1 MDLKQIED
9 FVRVAELGSFTKAA
23 LAMQV
28 AQPLLSRH
36 IRQLEVELHQSL
48 LIRNGRGVTPTES
61 GLLMLEHA
69 RGILY
74 QVALAK
80 EELSGTSGALAG
92 PISIGLP
99 PSLSRLIT
107 VPLTLSFKTAL
118 PQAKLSLTEGFS
130 ALMYESLRA
139 GRIDMAVLYNPAP
152 SQDLE
157 MTQLHEDALILI
169 GSSKGIGQKS
179 QVLLKPN
186 LLLKDLCE
194 LPLILPSKPNAFR
207 LLIEVQMQKL
217 NARPKIAL
225 EIDGIN
231 AILELVK
238 EGLGFAVLPTYTLNQ
253 FPNPEVFTTHSI
265 QRPQLLSQLML
276 VWSSKRPSTGTQR
289 VALAL
294 TQKVIQEALQ

>member
-1 MDLKQIED
+1 
-9 FVRVAELGSFTKAA
+9 
-23 LAMQV
+23 
-28 AQPLLSRH
+28 
-36 IRQLEVELHQSL
+36 
-48 LIRNGRGVTPTES
+48 
-61 GLLMLEHA
+61 
-69 RGILY
+69 
-74 QVALAK
+74 
-80 EELSGTSGALAG
+80 
-92 PISIGLP
+92 
-99 PSLSRLIT
+99 
-107 VPLTLSFKTAL
+107 LTLAFKTAL

-179 QVLLKPN
+179 QILLKSN
-186 LLLKDLCE
+186 LMLKDLCE

-207 LLIEVQMQKL
+207 LLIEVEMQKL
-217 NARPKIAL
+217 NARPHIAL

>member
-1 MDLKQIED
+1 MDLKQIEA

-48 LIRNGRGVTPTES
+48 LIRNGRGATPTES

-107 VPLTLSFKTAL
+107 VPLTLAFKTAL

-179 QVLLKPN
+179 QILLKSN

-207 LLIEVQMQKL
+207 LLIEVEMQKL